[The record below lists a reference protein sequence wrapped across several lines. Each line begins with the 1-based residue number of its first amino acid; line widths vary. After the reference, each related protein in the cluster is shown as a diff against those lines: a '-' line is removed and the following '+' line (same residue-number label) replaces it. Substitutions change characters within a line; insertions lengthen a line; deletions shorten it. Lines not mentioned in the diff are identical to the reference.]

1 MTLNEAVTAAR
12 EGTLAGRSPDVL
24 QEMLRCCFSSHDP
37 QVKFAGMTILAEIE
51 SQKADSRHEAEIAEQ
66 QRLKAAVD
74 SLTTGQTVL
83 KESVD
88 RLQTARRV
96 DKAILIVTALGA
108 LGTLIGLFWM
118 MWQK

>member
-12 EGTLAGRSPDVL
+12 EGTLAGRSPEVL
-24 QEMLRCCFSSHDP
+24 LEMLKCCFSSNDP
-37 QVKFAGMTILAEIE
+37 QVKNAVVAILAEIE
-51 SQKADSRHEAEIAEQ
+51 SQKAHSRHQAEIAEQ

-74 SLTTGQTVL
+74 LLTTGQTVL

-96 DKAILIVTALGA
+96 DKAILVVTALGA
-108 LGTLIGLFWM
+108 LGTLIGLFLM
-118 MWQK
+118 MMQK